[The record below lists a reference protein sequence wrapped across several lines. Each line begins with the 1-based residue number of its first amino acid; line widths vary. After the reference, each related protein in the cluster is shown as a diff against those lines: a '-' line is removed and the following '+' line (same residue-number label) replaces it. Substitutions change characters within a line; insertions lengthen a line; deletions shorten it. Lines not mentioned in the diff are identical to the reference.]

1 MDAVAATRTDVPA
14 RLDRLPWS
22 GFHRL
27 VIAALGITWILD
39 GLEVTLAG
47 AVAAALQQSPRLHLS
62 AQQVGLTGSSYLA
75 GAVLGALFFGHLAD
89 RLGRKRLFNVTLGV
103 YLVATALTA
112 LSWNF
117 PAFAVFRFFTG
128 AGIGGE
134 YAAIN
139 SAIQELIPARIRGR
153 VDLAVN
159 GSFWIGTALGAVG
172 SVWLL
177 DPHLLPPDLGWRLA
191 FGSGAMLGVF
201 ILYLRRFL
209 PESPRWLMTHG
220 RVAEAERVVAEIE
233 RRVALDAGP
242 LPPAPERSGI
252 ALVAPRR
259 LSLGVVARTL
269 LRLYPARTVLGLVL
283 MAAQAFCYNAIFF
296 TYALI
301 LTRFFAVA
309 PDRIGLYLLPFAI
322 GNVAGPLLLGP
333 LFDTLGRKPMIAAT
347 YALAG
352 LLLALSGALFAASL
366 LGAVS
371 QTLIWTV
378 VFFFASAAAS
388 AAYLTVGESFP
399 LELRA
404 LAIAL
409 FYAFGTLLGG
419 VGGPLLFGVLIASGA
434 RSRILLGYLLG
445 AVLMLAAAAIELRL
459 GFSAEGR
466 PLEEIAPP
474 LSLQRGEGGRGAA
487 SSVPPLL

>member
-1 MDAVAATRTDVPA
+1 MDGAEAVRTTVPA

-22 GFHRL
+22 RFHNL

-47 AVAAALQQSPRLHLS
+47 SVAAALQQSERLHLT
-62 AQQVGLTGSSYLA
+62 AQQVGLTGSAYLA
-75 GAVLGALFFGHLAD
+75 GAVLGALFFGHLTD
-89 RLGRKRLFNVTLGV
+89 KLGRKRLFNVTLGL

-117 PAFAVFRFFTG
+117 AAFAAFRFFTG

-139 SAIQELIPARIRGR
+139 SAIQELIPARLRGR
-153 VDLAVN
+153 TDLAVN
-159 GSFWIGTALGAVG
+159 GSFWVGAAVGAAG

-177 DPHLLPPDLGWRLA
+177 DPRLLPPDIGWRIA
-191 FGSGAMLGVF
+191 FGTGAVLGLF

-220 RVAEAERVVAEIE
+220 RIEEAEKVVAEIE
-233 RRVALDAGP
+233 QRVAQ
-242 LPPAPERSGI
+242 SGVPIPSATTADI
-252 ALVAPRR
+252 ALVAPVHV
-259 LSLGVVARTL
+259 SLAIVARTL
-269 LRLYPARTVLGLVL
+269 LRAYPGRTALGVAL
-283 MAAQAFCYNAIFF
+283 MAAQAFFYNAIFF

-301 LTRFFAVA
+301 LTRFFGVA
-309 PDRIGLYLLPFAI
+309 ADRVGLYILPFAL
-322 GNVAGPLLLGP
+322 GNFMGPLLLGP

-347 YALAG
+347 YTAAG
-352 LLLALSGALFAASL
+352 VLLALSAVLFYVGL
-366 LGAVS
+366 LNAVT
-371 QTLIWTV
+371 QTLMWTV

-388 AAYLTVGESFP
+388 AAYLTIGESFP

-419 VGGPLLFGVLIASGA
+419 VGGPALFGALIASGEPGN
-434 RSRILLGYLLG
+434 ILAGYLFG
-445 AVLMLAAAAIELRL
+445 AALMLAAAVIELKL
-459 GFSAEGR
+459 GFAAERR
-466 PLEEIAPP
+466 PLEEVALP
-474 LSLQRGEGGRGAA
+474 LSLRQ
-487 SSVPPLL
+487 